1 MDPPA
6 GGGRQGTAVWDEDI
20 VVWCAFGMTHNPCA
34 EDWPAMPCEKMVGLR
49 LVNFFERNPGLD
61 VRVAGQDDS
70 KIVSVVGDGDEMRR
84 EGVGL

>member
-1 MDPPA
+1 M
-6 GGGRQGTAVWDEDI
+6 AVRDEDI

-61 VRVAGQDDS
+61 VRVARQDS
-70 KIVSVVGDGDEMRR
+70 SRSVSVVGDKKGRGEF
-84 EGVGL
+84 VKSVL